1 MGRVRPVA
9 MTIAGSDSGGGAG
22 IAADL
27 KTFAAAGVHGTLAIT
42 SVTAQNTVAVTGI
55 YDLPPEAVRRQ
66 ILAVHEDM
74 GIDAAK
80 TGMLSSAPIVR
91 AVAEVASQL
100 GLTLVVDP
108 VMVSKSGAALLRE
121 DAVEALARELV
132 PRAKVVTPNA
142 PEAERLTGIRV
153 RDLAGARAAAEHIV
167 EQLGAEAAVVK
178 GGHLGGPES
187 VDVLYHAGRH
197 VELRSPRIESRTTHG
212 TGCSFSAAIAA
223 GLARGMGIEDSVDF
237 AKRLVTDAIRYGLEL
252 GAGHGPVNPSSWVD
266 VPAER
271 FRALQDV
278 RLALRVLVENEFF
291 VSRVV
296 PESSMNV
303 AAALPAPY
311 ASGPGDVAAIAGG
324 IGRFGRRLVARGE
337 VEFGAAEQLA
347 AALLGVSER
356 FPEVRGAA
364 IVASG
369 EEVSRAMESLGFR
382 ALPSGGRGAALGR
395 RDLGIA
401 VSEALRGESAPPDA
415 VVDGG
420 GPGLEPLTIVFG
432 RSAVEA
438 ASKVAAIGKAIA
450 GAGTPSADRGRGAS
464 GSGATRVERPA
475 YSRAHPTFKAPGR
488 GDPRVGGPGSEYLE
502 FWTRS
507 GPVLYRPASLPEL
520 RSADALMLDC
530 DGTIVDVRRSY
541 LEAAV
546 ETARILAALSGRRLP
561 PRPALAGLVPALKES
576 GLLNNDWDTAAA
588 LYAAWAMHVDGGV
601 PLEDAA
607 LGAASAGI
615 DGIYEA
621 AARAGGLDLGRCPG
635 PPPGCRVSAVFD
647 SIYYGAALYR
657 EIYSADPPVPLD
669 RGLMEDESLIVG
681 PADLRALAA
690 HAGGAV
696 AIVTGRPKSAVRGP
710 LGELLRSVA
719 GGRVVHAG
727 ESGHPKP
734 DPTPLLLAASAL
746 GSRSPIYVGDSP
758 EDLMMA
764 EASRGLG
771 LRTSFVGVYGAS
783 LDPARSIGWFASR
796 GAAAIAPSPAELG
809 LLIYR
814 GAADGPPEGRLLRGH
829 APQEGLRLPGIPP
842 GPGPEVRHRQVVAHR
857 PGHLQERE
865 DHGVEEEPGPQQGL
879 RLPPEHVRLHLL
891 VHLAAEDP
899 PDALDGPPDVGELA
913 RRPRAQDPQRPRAPD
928 RVRGPRGGP
937 RRGDL
942 RRHQEGVGLH
952 GPVPR
957 LPGARRAQGAG
968 RPLRRPQEAAPGDDP
983 EDLPPPG
990 RPPRPQ
996 GRRLHARVL
1005 QDHHV
1010 GELLAGRGPHPH
1022 HPHREPAGADD
1033 LLAPLPREHHHVHG
1047 APLLGGLLGGAA
1059 HKHRRSVPRPPLRE
1073 GAPDPFLQH
1082 PGQSLYIVTRVKN
1095 LGYKTV

>member
-1 MGRVRPVA
+1 VDPERIDEGALGEAAEAIRRGGLVAFPTETVYGLGADATNPGALAGIFEAKGRPRDNPLIVHVPGEEWLPRVASAVPPAARRLIDRFWPGPLTLVLRAARLPAEVTAGLPTVAVRCPAHPVALRLIELSGVPIAAPSANASGRPSPTSAEHVIEDLWGLVDVIVDSGETLYGLESTIIDVTRDPPVLLRPGAVPVENLEDALGSRVVVGDAARGLADSEVALSPGMKYRHYAPRKPLVLVESDDYSGEGYLEGVASVARSLAADGRRVIVMASDEHVGFYRAAGLETLALGPRSNPFAVARRLFAALRSLDGSPADAAVVEGFEERGLGLAIMNRLRKASGRAVVRVRGPRSRLYRAPAPRLRAAAGHDAPRGRDARGHRDGGPARRGDGGGGGCWGMGRVRPVA

-450 GAGTPSADRGRGAS
+450 GAGTPSADRGRGTS
-464 GSGATRVERPA
+464 GSGG
-475 YSRAHPTFKAPGR
+475 HPSGAPGLF
-488 GDPRVGGPGSEYLE
+488 P
-502 FWTRS
+502 
-507 GPVLYRPASLPEL
+507 
-520 RSADALMLDC
+520 
-530 DGTIVDVRRSY
+530 
-541 LEAAV
+541 
-546 ETARILAALSGRRLP
+546 
-561 PRPALAGLVPALKES
+561 
-576 GLLNNDWDTAAA
+576 
-588 LYAAWAMHVDGGV
+588 
-601 PLEDAA
+601 
-607 LGAASAGI
+607 
-615 DGIYEA
+615 
-621 AARAGGLDLGRCPG
+621 
-635 PPPGCRVSAVFD
+635 
-647 SIYYGAALYR
+647 
-657 EIYSADPPVPLD
+657 
-669 RGLMEDESLIVG
+669 
-681 PADLRALAA
+681 
-690 HAGGAV
+690 
-696 AIVTGRPKSAVRGP
+696 
-710 LGELLRSVA
+710 
-719 GGRVVHAG
+719 
-727 ESGHPKP
+727 
-734 DPTPLLLAASAL
+734 
-746 GSRSPIYVGDSP
+746 
-758 EDLMMA
+758 
-764 EASRGLG
+764 
-771 LRTSFVGVYGAS
+771 RTSNV
-783 LDPARSIGWFASR
+783 
-796 GAAAIAPSPAELG
+796 
-809 LLIYR
+809 
-814 GAADGPPEGRLLRGH
+814 
-829 APQEGLRLPGIPP
+829 
-842 GPGPEVRHRQVVAHR
+842 
-857 PGHLQERE
+857 
-865 DHGVEEEPGPQQGL
+865 
-879 RLPPEHVRLHLL
+879 
-891 VHLAAEDP
+891 
-899 PDALDGPPDVGELA
+899 
-913 RRPRAQDPQRPRAPD
+913 
-928 RVRGPRGGP
+928 
-937 RRGDL
+937 
-942 RRHQEGVGLH
+942 
-952 GPVPR
+952 
-957 LPGARRAQGAG
+957 
-968 RPLRRPQEAAPGDDP
+968 
-983 EDLPPPG
+983 
-990 RPPRPQ
+990 
-996 GRRLHARVL
+996 
-1005 QDHHV
+1005 
-1010 GELLAGRGPHPH
+1010 
-1022 HPHREPAGADD
+1022 
-1033 LLAPLPREHHHVHG
+1033 
-1047 APLLGGLLGGAA
+1047 
-1059 HKHRRSVPRPPLRE
+1059 
-1073 GAPDPFLQH
+1073 
-1082 PGQSLYIVTRVKN
+1082 
-1095 LGYKTV
+1095 